1 MKSPPQSLTPT
12 NNFGLPSSSLQS
24 NTTKQFNAAAGGQN
38 RGGANQRFN
47 FNTNVHNPIQQF
59 AAAAAVAANQK
70 FNNPFVGQ
78 PSMQNT
84 GNYQSSVITD
94 WRE

>member
-12 NNFGLPSSSLQS
+12 NNFGLPSSTLQS
-24 NTTKQFNAAAGGQN
+24 NTTKQFNAAAAGGQN

-70 FNNPFVGQ
+70 FNNPL
-78 PSMQNT
+78 SLQNT
-84 GNYQSSVITD
+84 GNY
-94 WRE
+94 